1 MYINRGW
8 VGKKFMWIN
17 LIWWKK
23 ILENES
29 LMENE
34 YILGSLSI
42 DGISLVLV
50 WVIVLLRSIV
60 EINIKNK

>member
-1 MYINRGW
+1 
-8 VGKKFMWIN
+8 MWIN